1 MRKPGQVVMGGEET
15 DDQKGWGSNHVT
27 GYSMD
32 ILTFIHC
39 NEILYD
45 PIKIQI

>member
-1 MRKPGQVVMGGEET
+1 MSQMRKPGQVVMGGEET
-15 DDQKGWGSNHVT
+15 DDQKGWGSNQVT

-39 NEILYD
+39 KN
-45 PIKIQI
+45 